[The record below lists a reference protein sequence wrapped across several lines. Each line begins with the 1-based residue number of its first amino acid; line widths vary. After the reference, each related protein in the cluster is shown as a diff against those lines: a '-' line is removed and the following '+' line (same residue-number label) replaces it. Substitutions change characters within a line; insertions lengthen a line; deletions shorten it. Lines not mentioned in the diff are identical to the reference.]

1 MERKRTISVLFQVLG
16 WFVLPSVISVLL
28 ALVIGVVFI
37 VSAISQGFDLD
48 VINTAMFSLIRE
60 GSNTWS
66 LGVNVIMLLIILL
79 AAWRSK
85 QGFGSFTAL
94 STPIGGLWPIFLCVV
109 SGIAANV
116 WFSLV
121 LNSGIVPDAMLDA
134 YMEYASVLEGGH
146 PVLRLIAIAL
156 MAPIVEEL
164 LNRGIIL
171 GKLTSIMPAW
181 AAVLI
186 QALLFGLAHGQML
199 WIIYATAG
207 GVIIGYIRMR
217 GGGVRAAIIFHMVFN
232 ATSEVRSYLESP
244 FYENPVVY
252 NIAMVASGALLLAA
266 IIALTRRRDG
276 VVS

>member
-1 MERKRTISVLFQVLG
+1 MEQKRTISTLFQVLG
-16 WFVLPSVISVLL
+16 WFILTPAITILIAV
-28 ALVIGVVFI
+28 VIGAVFM
-37 VSAISQGFDLD
+37 VSAISQGYGIDT
-48 VINTAMFSLIRE
+48 VSTAMLGLVQE
-60 GSNTWS
+60 GSNAMS
-66 LGVNVIMLLIILL
+66 LGINGIVLLIILI
-79 AAWRSK
+79 AGRRSQ
-85 QGFGSFTAL
+85 QGLGSFTGL
-94 STPIGGLWPIFLCVV
+94 SAQVGGLWMVFMCVV